1 MNSCCF
7 MTFLLLSHMSKPHQ
21 KLTWSYSQL
30 RNWII
35 SSSHK
40 SIIALPKNKWN
51 VLNLN
56 PAFPLGC
63 VFWSKLL
70 LSFLALC
77 MVIAMSVFTKDYRDG
92 KIKYYNYKDTTSID
106 DFKLGWSFDLGWLG
120 CILLT
125 VDLFITCLLGYIYW
139 RSSFQNNAG
148 EKTGLVDG
156 L

>member
-1 MNSCCF
+1 
-7 MTFLLLSHMSKPHQ
+7 
-21 KLTWSYSQL
+21 
-30 RNWII
+30 
-35 SSSHK
+35 
-40 SIIALPKNKWN
+40 
-51 VLNLN
+51 
-56 PAFPLGC
+56 
-63 VFWSKLL
+63 
-70 LSFLALC
+70 

-120 CILLT
+120 CKLLT
-125 VDLFITCLLGYIYW
+125 VDLFITCVIGYIYW